1 MLDGRFDQHFLEI
14 FAKAQDTRKP
24 EVPRPNQ
31 AAPIDDLTRWLRR
44 FTWPKRN

>member
-14 FAKAQDTRKP
+14 FAKSQDTPQPQTSLPKLDG
-24 EVPRPNQ
+24 
-31 AAPIDDLTRWLRR
+31 ALDDLSNWLRR